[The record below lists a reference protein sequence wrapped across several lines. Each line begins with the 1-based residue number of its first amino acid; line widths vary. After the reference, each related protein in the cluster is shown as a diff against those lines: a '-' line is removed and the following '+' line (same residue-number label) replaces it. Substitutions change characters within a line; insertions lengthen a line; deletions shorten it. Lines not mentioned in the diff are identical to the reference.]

1 MQARHPIA
9 AVVLTVVVACATSRS
24 APVRA
29 TAQAAAPVTP
39 AASADPPAPVS
50 FQASIQP
57 LLARRCT
64 PCHVP
69 GGRMYERMP
78 FDDPDVVRSHRE
90 GIERRLKDPEEKRLL
105 ERWLSAADH
114 PQATRSRPASLAQ

>member
-9 AVVLTVVVACATSRS
+9 IGVLAVVVACATSHSR
-24 APVRA
+24 PDP
-29 TAQAAAPVTP
+29 AAAQRTP
-39 AASADPPAPVS
+39 APAAVS
-50 FQASIQP
+50 FEASIQP

-78 FDDPDVVRSHRE
+78 FDDPDVVRNHRE
-90 GIERRLKDPEEKRLL
+90 GIARRLKDPEEKRLL
-105 ERWLSAADH
+105 ERWLEAAADD